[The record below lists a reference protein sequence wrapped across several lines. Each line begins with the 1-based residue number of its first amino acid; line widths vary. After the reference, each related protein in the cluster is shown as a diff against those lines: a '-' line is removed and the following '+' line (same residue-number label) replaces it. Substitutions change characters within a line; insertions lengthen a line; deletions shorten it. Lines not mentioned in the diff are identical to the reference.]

1 MIHHVLTL
9 TSPSFHALTERAR
22 PHLSHNCELT
32 VIECDEPAD
41 NQFGQAG
48 FNRVCFAKVDAIL
61 EKLHAMPEL
70 DWLLYTD
77 ADVLFFRPACEIIRN
92 ARHIAAGQSL
102 PMVAQHDPES
112 GPCAGFVV
120 MQNTEDV
127 RDLWREVASYRNDG
141 YNDQNVLCALAKSR
155 IGLLPSELVS
165 SWGNTVGG
173 VWTPSEPRAV
183 CVPKDCAAW
192 HLNYTVGIANK
203 MAMAERVIA
212 TQRPVLT
219 N

>member
-1 MIHHVLTL
+1 
-9 TSPSFHALTERAR
+9 
-22 PHLSHNCELT
+22 
-32 VIECDEPAD
+32 
-41 NQFGQAG
+41 
-48 FNRVCFAKVDAIL
+48 
-61 EKLHAMPEL
+61 
-70 DWLLYTD
+70 
-77 ADVLFFRPACEIIRN
+77 
-92 ARHIAAGQSL
+92 
-102 PMVAQHDPES
+102 
-112 GPCAGFVV
+112 
-120 MQNTEDV
+120 
-127 RDLWREVASYRNDG
+127 VASYRNDG

-173 VWTPSEPRAV
+173 VWTPSEPRPV